1 MAYKNY
7 RKRGRSKTTHGKKFT
22 TRRGR
27 YGCYKYVNGRRVGF
41 VSKKKTYRR
50 GRRY

>member
-1 MAYKNY
+1 MA
-7 RKRGRSKTTHGKKFT
+7 RITMGKKFR

-41 VSKKKTYRR
+41 VAQKSYRRKKTYRR
-50 GRRY
+50 RY